1 VKVKKKASTLAK
13 VLTISKRLSMQFID
27 EATIDHVAVRL
38 GTIEEE
44 REAAVVALEQEQ
56 PILLAYLFSENF
68 GAFLDRE
75 REYILFLVLVIIE
88 SIKAKHPNQIVPI
101 DEEKLSEA
109 EEENWTKVQT
119 VKAQRFRERLDVFFK
134 DTNQEDLLAFIE
146 DALLDEEE
154 GLLSK
159 EGREPIFIVLKSI
172 VDALN
177 KMH

>member
-1 VKVKKKASTLAK
+1 
-13 VLTISKRLSMQFID
+13 MQFID
-27 EATIDHVAVRL
+27 ETTIDHIAVKL
-38 GTIEEE
+38 GTSESD
-44 REAAVVALEQEQ
+44 REAAIVKLEAEQ
-56 PILLAYLFSENF
+56 PVLLAYLFSENF
-68 GAFLDRE
+68 GAFLERE

-88 SIKAKHPNQIVPI
+88 SIKAKHPNQVLTI
-101 DEEKLSEA
+101 EEALLSET
-109 EEENWTKVQT
+109 EEENWAKMQT

-146 DALLDEEE
+146 DALIDEED

-177 KMH
+177 KLH